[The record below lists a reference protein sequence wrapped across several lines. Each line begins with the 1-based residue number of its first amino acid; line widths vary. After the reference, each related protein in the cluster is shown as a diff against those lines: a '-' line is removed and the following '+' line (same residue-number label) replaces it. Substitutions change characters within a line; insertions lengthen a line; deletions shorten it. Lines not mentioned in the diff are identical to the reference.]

1 VPPPTEAQAISLLVE
16 LSGWKVK
23 EGKKLTKEY
32 LFKDFAEA
40 VQFVGRVAKVAEAE
54 GHHPDIFLHDYK
66 YVTLTLYTHA
76 VGGLTENDFI
86 VAAKIDEPAHV

>member
-1 VPPPTEAQAISLLVE
+1 MPPLTSAQITPLFAE
-16 LSGWKVK
+16 LSEWEVE

-32 LFKDFAEA
+32 TFQDFAEA

-86 VAAKIDEPAHV
+86 VAAKIDEPSKH